1 MTAIE
6 TACSDMVAILPAVCQ
21 TDDRK
26 SRAAHAPGRRM
37 TWQKAV
43 KDNIGATLPP
53 LQQQRKS

>member
-1 MTAIE
+1 MTANE
-6 TACSDMVAILPAVCQ
+6 TACSDMAAILPGVCR

-26 SRAAHAPGRRM
+26 SRAAHAPGRRT
-37 TWQKAV
+37 TWQKVV